1 MFQSNKNSSNSL
13 GSILAPEI
21 EINGDINVAGNVIVY
36 GKVFGS
42 IKSTGTVN
50 TAKGSFI
57 EGNVDAK
64 DLFISGKITGNINI
78 ENKVVLGSSGELTG
92 NIEAAIITIEE
103 GANFD
108 GMCNMLKGV
117 ESKVKKISTIN
128 A

>member
-21 EINGDINVAGNVIVY
+21 EINGDINVSGNVIVY

-50 TAKGSFI
+50 IVRGFFI

-64 DLFISGKITGNINI
+64 DLFISGKIKG
-78 ENKVVLGSSGELTG
+78 
-92 NIEAAIITIEE
+92 IISI
-103 GANFD
+103 
-108 GMCNMLKGV
+108 
-117 ESKVKKISTIN
+117 
-128 A
+128 